1 VTILRAPL
9 AFLVAGLIALAVTA
23 VAQGQGGAP
32 VEDFEELE
40 NPCLGPDAAELLCP
54 NLRMRPPSDLFV
66 SRTRSGRRLLHAKNS
81 IDSRGEGP
89 AELRGAR
96 ARGKHYMEANQRVLL
111 RDGGRRTIRTPAYLG
126 FKHIPGQGGYWKYKD
141 AALFE
146 IWTLDEDDNPVERVR
161 TGPKVY
167 YCLRDLVRT
176 RAMAGSPHRR
186 VYPACNQNR
195 DITRVTLGTSVGWS
209 DIYPATYH
217 EQYIEVTGLRGR
229 YGFFHIADPN
239 NGIWENDE
247 DDNAAMTI
255 GSRPSGKPGGAR
267 GPMPR
272 PQGGGPE
279 GTEAGRAG

>member
-1 VTILRAPL
+1 MRAPL
-9 AFLVAGLIALAVTA
+9 ALLSFVLLALGLAAA
-23 VAQGQGGAP
+23 ARGQGGTAP
-32 VEDFEELE
+32 GEVSLPP

-96 ARGKHYMEANQRVLL
+96 ARGKHYMEANQRILL
-111 RDGGRRTIRTPAYLG
+111 RGGGRRTVQTPAYLG

-146 IWTLDEDDNPVERVR
+146 IWTLDADDNPVERVR

-176 RAMAGSPHRR
+176 RAMAGSPRGR
-186 VYPACNQNR
+186 VYPGCNQNR
-195 DITRVTLGTSVGWS
+195 NITRVTLGTSVGWS
-209 DIYPATYH
+209 DIYPSTYH

-229 YGFFHIADPN
+229 YGFLHVADPN

-255 GSRPSGKPGGAR
+255 VALPSGKPLGTR

-272 PQGGGPE
+272 P
-279 GTEAGRAG
+279 